1 MSPAIPYWMTDRGA
15 LDGRG
20 RWMDNRPGE
29 EGGSDNTDDHLWA
42 SRRRQ
47 EGDELSANKA
57 SKRAFTMRR
66 GLSED
71 EGQRS

>member
-1 MSPAIPYWMTDRGA
+1 
-15 LDGRG
+15 
-20 RWMDNRPGE
+20 MDNRPGE